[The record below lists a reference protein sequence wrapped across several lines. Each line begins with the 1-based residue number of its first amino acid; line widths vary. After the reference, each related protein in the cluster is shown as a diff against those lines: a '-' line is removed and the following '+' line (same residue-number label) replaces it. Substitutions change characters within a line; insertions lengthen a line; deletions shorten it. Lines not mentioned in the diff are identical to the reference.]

1 MGQSG
6 FSVRKRVLSKTWKSL
21 VVGTLLLFPVSI
33 LHAGRVYPKDASLPV
48 AGGAHQRA
56 PRMIGEDALMYKKA
70 ERLFS
75 EKNWEGAKGELK
87 GLLMTHPESVLS
99 GPSYLLLGRI
109 AGRMAE
115 RPGLGSREKNE
126 AYRQAIRLYWKAQY
140 APPAHW
146 DRGRVAYRMGRIM
159 FRREFY
165 PEAKGYLE
173 MGLGES
179 PDGPRAFESHL
190 LLAEIF
196 RLEHHVGRSRQILD
210 RLLARMNPQS
220 PDAQSQKISFDYE
233 LARVSLDQDQ
243 MEEAGSRLTEAL
255 SLDGNYP
262 YKHPELFF
270 LLGEYSDRVGH
281 NRRAFALYRNLLRFA
296 PDSADVPEA
305 RYRMAILS
313 GRLGKK
319 KSMDAR
325 LMELIHESPD
335 SDWAIRA
342 RLKLAE
348 SYGSRFATEK
358 GPEKSHR
365 KSDLDH
371 MIDRLESVNL
381 ERGSIQSRV
390 LALSLI
396 APLLADRNQ
405 WPQALRK
412 LHRISSLVAPQSPSG
427 KRVAGLEKG
436 LVTGWIL
443 SESHAHHPG
452 KVLRIAQ
459 SYRYAL
465 SPSLVDPNPTV
476 FEQETLRHAPL
487 VFVRIGKAQEE
498 LKHLNQ
504 AERWY
509 LKALSVAPLKERP
522 AVLENLFNLA
532 LLRKKPSEAYRT
544 GLDLMAILSADP
556 VARPVWLGRMARLA
570 RRMGKT
576 SEETSFLE
584 DRLSQFPEDES
595 SGRSLARLFEI
606 ESRRGEYQK
615 ALETALRSRGFLDGS
630 QDPRDRK
637 ALLTLLYDW
646 GKMEKELHHVNRSRR
661 IWTEFVKE
669 GPEDPRSGWVSY
681 QLGNLAETMGDP
693 EQAYRWF
700 LRASKSKSPSPL
712 AEVARQRARGIKLAG
727 EVHDRGF

>member
-1 MGQSG
+1 MGQSATG
-6 FSVRKRVLSKTWKSL
+6 VRKRVFSNPWKSL
-21 VVGTLLLFPVSI
+21 ALGTLLLFPVSS
-33 LHAGRVYPKDASLPV
+33 LHSDLAYPKDPPLPV
-48 AGGAHQRA
+48 ADGTHQVP
-56 PRMIGEDALMYKKA
+56 PRMIGEDALMYRKA

-75 EKNWEGAKGELK
+75 EKDWAGANREIE
-87 GLLMTHPESVLS
+87 GLLKTHPESVLS

-109 AGRMAE
+109 AGRQAE
-115 RPGLGSREKNE
+115 RPGLGAREKNE
-126 AYRQAIRLYWKAQY
+126 AYRQAIRLYWKAHY
-140 APPAHW
+140 AHPAQW

-159 FRREFY
+159 FRRGFY

-173 MGLGES
+173 MGLGEA

-190 LLAEIF
+190 LLAEIL

-220 PDAQSQKISFDYE
+220 PDAQIQKISFDYE
-233 LARVSLDQDQ
+233 SARVSLDQGHL
-243 MEEAGSRLTEAL
+243 EEAGSSLSEAL

-270 LLGEYSDRVGH
+270 LLGEYSDRAGH
-281 NRRAFALYRNLLRFA
+281 NRRAFALYRNLLRFDPA
-296 PDSADVPEA
+296 SPDVPEA
-305 RYRMAILS
+305 RYRMALLS
-313 GRLGKK
+313 GRLGKE

-348 SYGSRFATEK
+348 SNGRRSFTEE

-371 MIDRLESVNL
+371 MIDRLERVNL
-381 ERGSIQSRV
+381 ERGSVQSRV

-412 LHRISSLVAPQSPSG
+412 LHRISSLVEPQSPSG

-443 SESHAHHPG
+443 AESRAHHPR
-452 KVLRIAQ
+452 KVLRIAR
-459 SYRYAL
+459 SYGYAL
-465 SPSLVDPNPTV
+465 SPSLVDPNPTA
-476 FEQETLRHAPL
+476 FEQETLRHAPR

-504 AERWY
+504 AKRWY
-509 LKALSVAPLKERP
+509 LKALSVAPLRERP
-522 AVLENLFNLA
+522 AVLENLFDLA
-532 LLRKKPSEAYRT
+532 LLRKQPSEAYRT
-544 GLDLMAILSADP
+544 GLDLLAILSADP
-556 VARPVWLGRMARLA
+556 VARPVWYGRMARLA

-576 SEETSFLE
+576 DEERSLLE
-584 DRLSQFPEDES
+584 ARLRQFPEDES

-606 ESRRGEYQK
+606 ESRRGDYQK

-681 QLGNLAETMGDP
+681 QLGNLAETMGEP